1 MPIWTAVS
9 AIAAALAV
17 IVAAIY
23 TRVTYRLF
31 LVTDEPKV
39 ILFVRHDRERPTLL
53 TIVIENIGRS
63 IAEDVKFIP
72 SRPVP
77 KNAYGI
83 ETAVSGDA
91 QHMTNGPLVTG
102 IPALGPGD
110 RRVLNWG
117 QYGGL
122 SSALEAGP
130 IRVDIA
136 YRHGRRHLRGVA
148 HLDVESYADTDAS
161 EPPQVIVANSS
172 KKAASSLDRI
182 ANALI
187 DIRNEIRT
195 GTQSSGSSERE

>member
-31 LVTDEPKV
+31 LTTDEPKV
-39 ILFVRHDRERPTLL
+39 ILFVRHDHERPTLL

-83 ETAVSGDA
+83 EAAAIGNA
-91 QHMTNGPLVTG
+91 QHMTTGPLVKG

-117 QYGGL
+117 QYAGL
-122 SSALEAGP
+122 SSALAAGP
-130 IRVDIA
+130 IRVDIE
-136 YRHGRRHLRGVA
+136 YRHGRRNLRGVA
-148 HLDVESYADTDAS
+148 RLDVESYADTDAS
-161 EPPQVIVANSS
+161 EPPQVTMANSS
-172 KKAASSLDRI
+172 KKAAVSLDRI
-182 ANALI
+182 AHVLS
-187 DIRNEIRT
+187 DIRNDIRKST
-195 GTQSSGSSERE
+195 SPSEGSGGE